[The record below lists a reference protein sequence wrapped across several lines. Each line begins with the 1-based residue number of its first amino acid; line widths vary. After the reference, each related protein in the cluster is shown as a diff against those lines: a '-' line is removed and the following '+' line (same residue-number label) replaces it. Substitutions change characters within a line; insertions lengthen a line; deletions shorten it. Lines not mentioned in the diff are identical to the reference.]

1 MSVLYTGK
9 VPTVN
14 LSEGVDK
21 TIAILQNHGA
31 LELKKRAAQSKALQI
46 QSDKLS
52 KNKAEIAALSPDV
65 RDTHQFASEVIQD
78 GAYDTLSE
86 TIAPLL
92 DQEFGYIKAKAIF
105 EKFNSKLALYDKDPD
120 LTEAQ
125 QSYQAMINP
134 ISKQAI
140 AYNESL
146 GPLHT
151 SLTSLESLQAINKSQ
166 FENLL
171 ESPRVEWSDENAGD
185 FNIIGEYNGQ
195 TINLQDHPDFNNG
208 HIYTPE
214 TQQINPFN
222 YTDIAGNIQSVE
234 KAGNRDYNAS
244 DVTTRNEFYWKKKAD
259 LSDLTEDNEIWQYR
273 YSVFTATKDDIR
285 SDNSFAENMSDED
298 LFQLFSLED
307 SGEDQGGLQ
316 KLVKSKMENFFKE
329 EMLPL
334 IEYEADEDDDVEEA
348 RDAIVQSITISDTT
362 FANQPTSPLDDTIY
376 EDLGLTEG
384 QKIRTALI
392 PAINLSSKDADP
404 IYFPS
409 DNREYHE
416 KMKIFMGSNPPM
428 VRLDPDTHTY
438 EATSNAN
445 DDVLYYINTT
455 SPKTSE
461 TLQNIVFYEGRPNLW
476 GLMDK
481 KGGIQIIDI
490 EDQDTYTSP
499 MYNSIVTMLRSK
511 LNMTIEDLRDA
522 INFDNGGTEES
533 PETGTAS
540 GGVAPTSGGVNP
552 SPGTGRN

>member
-1 MSVLYTGK
+1 
-9 VPTVN
+9 
-14 LSEGVDK
+14 
-21 TIAILQNHGA
+21 
-31 LELKKRAAQSKALQI
+31 
-46 QSDKLS
+46 
-52 KNKAEIAALSPDV
+52 
-65 RDTHQFASEVIQD
+65 
-78 GAYDTLSE
+78 
-86 TIAPLL
+86 
-92 DQEFGYIKAKAIF
+92 
-105 EKFNSKLALYDKDPD
+105 
-120 LTEAQ
+120 
-125 QSYQAMINP
+125 MINP

-171 ESPRVEWSDENAGD
+171 QNPRVEWSDENSGD

-222 YTDIAGNIQSVE
+222 YTDIASDIQSVE

-285 SDNSFAENMSDED
+285 SDNSSAENMSDED

-334 IEYEADEDDDVEEA
+334 IEYEADKDDVEEA
-348 RDAIVQSITISDTT
+348 RDAIVKSITISDTT

-376 EDLGLTEG
+376 EDLGLAEG
-384 QKIRTALI
+384 KKIRTALI

-428 VRLDPDTHTY
+428 VRLDTHTHTY

-455 SPKTSE
+455 SPRTSE

-490 EDQDTYTSP
+490 KDLDTYTSP
-499 MYNSIVTMLRSK
+499 MYNSIVTMLESK

-540 GGVAPTSGGVNP
+540 GGVAPASGGVNP